1 MKIDGKVVYDERQLP
16 LALLYDFGSHIRVK
30 RLCAC
35 SIGDYFA
42 ILTWLVDKGYNV
54 R

>member
-1 MKIDGKVVYDERQLP
+1 MKLDGKVVYDERQLP
-16 LALLYDFGSHIRVK
+16 LALLYDYGSFIRVR

-42 ILTWLVDKGYNV
+42 ILTWLVDKGFDV
-54 R
+54 K